1 MKHFWP
7 FLLFL
12 GTQTVAQS
20 LQTINYNYLYH
31 PGMRFNFYLNPVASG
46 KDSLSVVYQLQLSDT
61 LQKVEEYS
69 ISWERFESVSD
80 KEGTAFYPNT
90 HFQTFPHYLYGEFS
104 IDASVKILA
113 AKVVNSTLKRAWY
126 FFTIV
131 NTNTPLNGYL
141 LNDNGL
147 ATDYTAVGKTLELKN
162 RQSTAYV
169 FYYDEDFPA
178 ASPPFTETQPLVNS
192 VLQPDSI
199 YRITQSLQPFSK
211 GLYLVQSDTSSAKG
225 ISIRAE
231 DDYPKFTTLQN
242 LAGPLTYITT
252 KNEFDRLRSAK
263 DDKKSFD
270 KVILGIT
277 GNAERAKIFM
287 RNYFKRVEIANR
299 FFTSYK
305 EGWKTD
311 RGMIYIIYG
320 QPEFVYKFN
329 DREVW
334 EYTTLDGKVSFTF
347 VRSSTL
353 FDAENYVLVRKNNYR
368 DSWLNTVDLIRNAI
382 FQNVE

>member
-1 MKHFWP
+1 MKHFWA

-20 LQTINYNYLYH
+20 LQTINHNYLYD
-31 PGMRFNFYLNPVASG
+31 PGLRFNFSMQPVAYG

-61 LQKVEEYS
+61 LQKVDDYS

-80 KEGTAFYPNT
+80 KEGVAVYPT
-90 HFQTFPHYLYGEFS
+90 IKFQTFPRHLYGEFS
-104 IDASVKILA
+104 IDSSIKILA
-113 AKVVNSTLKRAWY
+113 AKVVSNTLKEAWY
-126 FFTIV
+126 FFQV
-131 NTNTPLNGYL
+131 MDPNTPLNGYL
-141 LNDNGL
+141 LNNNGV
-147 ATDYTAVGKTLELKN
+147 AIDYSSLEKNLELKN
-162 RQSTAYV
+162 RQAAGYV
-169 FYYDEDFPA
+169 FYYNEDFPA
-178 ASPPFTETQPLVNS
+178 AAPPFAETQPLVSN

-199 YRITQSLQPFSK
+199 YHITQSFQPFSK
-211 GLYLVQSDTSSAKG
+211 GLYLIQSDSSSAKG
-225 ISIRAE
+225 ISIRVE

-242 LAGPLTYITT
+242 LVGPLIYITT

-287 RNYFKRVEIANR
+287 RNYFKRVELANR

-311 RGMIYIIYG
+311 RGMLYIIYG
-320 QPEFVYKFN
+320 QPGFVFKFN

-334 EYTTLDGKVSFTF
+334 EYATLDGKVSFTF

-353 FDAENYVLVRKNNYR
+353 FDAENYVLIRKNTYR
-368 DSWLNTVDLIRNAI
+368 DGWLNALDLTRNAI
-382 FQNVE
+382 FQSWD